1 MLYGGA
7 DESGRRGGRS
17 TKPLLFHCIVTRV
30 SNSNSFC
37 SIPTF
42 LTCHRSIAWL
52 SLMPPPALAPHV
64 AHTSTSNRA
73 PGARPQSDMLSQPQA
88 AAARQQHLL
97 RCSQWHMFVEWV
109 FLNITPHIAMHIN
122 LWTVWGF

>member
-1 MLYGGA
+1 MTVGGGSA
-7 DESGRRGGRS
+7 RPNPFCSTALSLESAQR
-17 TKPLLFHCIVTRV
+17 
-30 SNSNSFC
+30 NSFC

-88 AAARQQHLL
+88 AAASSAATSAAVLAVAHVR
-97 RCSQWHMFVEWV
+97 REWV
-109 FLNITPHIAMHIN
+109 FMNITPHITIRN
-122 LWTVWGF
+122 KPWTVWGF